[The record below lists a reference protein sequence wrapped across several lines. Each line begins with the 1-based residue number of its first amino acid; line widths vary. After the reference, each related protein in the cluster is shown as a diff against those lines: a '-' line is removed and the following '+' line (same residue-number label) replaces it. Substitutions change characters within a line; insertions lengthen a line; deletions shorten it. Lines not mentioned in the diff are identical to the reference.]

1 MSIPILT
8 EICQQKSKWLLSKS
22 ALPHNQNDEQF
33 VLDLKLAFVNTDDE
47 YCMWYRKKPLYYE
60 KKDDLGGICLSD
72 QIQLSPRIV
81 VHTYSYYF
89 GEKPALSEICK
100 HFFLWKCSKYVLSRK
115 ICCCSNLFNFIKK
128 WSENENSNK
137 DYMSTRQKFF
147 TKFLYKKTLAFI
159 VRGSHY
165 ARPCC
170 SLF

>member
-8 EICQQKSKWLLSKS
+8 EICRQKSKWLLSKS

-115 ICCCSNLFNFIKK
+115 ICCCSNLFNFIKNGRK
-128 WSENENSNK
+128 MK
-137 DYMSTRQKFF
+137 IQTRIIRQQGKKNF
-147 TKFLYKKTLAFI
+147 TKFLYKKNLCI
-159 VRGSHY
+159 YS
-165 ARPCC
+165 ARIALCEA
-170 SLF
+170 LL